1 MNKFVK
7 LLLDLLFPPKCAVCG
22 ELTEDKG
29 ALCAEC
35 LSKYREESGS
45 GTPSAKNFDGT
56 LRMIVI
62 TTYDPSRADT
72 HVTERMILKLKK
84 VKREALADVF
94 ARDMALALLKDI
106 KLSGIKAEDTV
117 LTYIPRSGKNL
128 AKYGFDHGELL
139 CRRISKYSGVEMLS
153 VLERRHGREQK
164 KMNAKERMANA
175 EESIIL
181 SDETAVK
188 DRHVYL
194 VDDIIT
200 TGAGAKRS
208 ATLLYKAGCRDVT
221 GLFIAE
227 TVRRDRS
234 VSY

>member
-1 MNKFVK
+1 MNKLVK
-7 LLLDLLFPPKCAVCG
+7 QLLDLLFPPKCAVCG

-29 ALCAEC
+29 ALCDEC
-35 LSKYREESGS
+35 LSKYREETGC
-45 GTPSAKNFDGT
+45 GTSCAKTFDGT
-56 LRMIVI
+56 LRMIAI

-117 LTYIPRSGKNL
+117 LTYIPRSGMNL
-128 AKYGFDHGELL
+128 HKYGFDHGELL
-139 CRRISKYSGVEMLS
+139 CKRISKYSGVES
-153 VLERRHGREQK
+153 VTALDRIDGREQK
-164 KMNAKERMANA
+164 KMNAEERMANA
-175 EESIIL
+175 EGSIVL
-181 SDETAVK
+181 SHTANVK

-200 TGAGAKRS
+200 TGAGAKT
-208 ATLLYKAGCRDVT
+208 AAGHLYKAGCADVT

>member
-7 LLLDLLFPPKCAVCG
+7 LLLDLLFPQKCAVCG

-35 LSKYREESGS
+35 LSKYREESWCGS
-45 GTPSAKNFDGT
+45 TGAKTFDGT
-56 LRMIVI
+56 LRMIVL

-117 LTYIPRSGKNL
+117 LTYIPRSDKNL

-139 CRRISKYSGVEMLS
+139 CKRISKYSGVES
-153 VLERRHGREQK
+153 VTALDRIDGREQK
-164 KMNAKERMANA
+164 KMNAEERMANA
-175 EESIIL
+175 EGSIVL
-181 SDETAVK
+181 SGTANVK
-188 DRHVYL
+188 DRHVYI

-200 TGAGAKRS
+200 TGAGAKT
-208 ATLLYKAGCRDVT
+208 AAGHMYKAGCADVT

-227 TVRRDRS
+227 TVRRERRK
-234 VSY
+234 Y